1 MNKRLLLFCLNYI
14 SRLQSLS
21 MLSVFSIKQIK
32 LLEPYMYG
40 TYLCW
45 MAVEKMKHRQQA
57 HMKG

>member
-1 MNKRLLLFCLNYI
+1 MNKSPILFCLNYI

-32 LLEPYMYG
+32 LLEPYIYG

-45 MAVEKMKHRQQA
+45 MAVEKMKRRQQA